1 MKASPISFFL
11 CFLRIFI
18 EWIVVAQNLH
28 DFLKDIYTT
37 KLKSIIAEIISV
49 YPCIS
54 VPKIGIS
61 TESVLRKC
69 FRGA

>member
-1 MKASPISFFL
+1 M
-11 CFLRIFI
+11 
-18 EWIVVAQNLH
+18 AQNLH